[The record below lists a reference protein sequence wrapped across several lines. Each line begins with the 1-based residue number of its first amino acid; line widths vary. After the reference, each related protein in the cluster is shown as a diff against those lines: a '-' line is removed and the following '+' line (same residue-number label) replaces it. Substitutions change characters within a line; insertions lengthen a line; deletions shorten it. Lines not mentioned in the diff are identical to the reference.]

1 MFSWDGRITMMA
13 GLLLG
18 LFLWPVAAAGQ
29 TVTAQ
34 FDISGTS
41 TVRGWTCPV
50 EGVMDVTPG
59 GTSEP
64 IPGFPNGV
72 ETVALTIQTEAIT
85 CPEAQMPAHLR
96 DAMQSEEYPE
106 IIYRLQ
112 EYRLKTDDVAE
123 ATGTMTILGTTNPIT
138 FDIQLVQSA
147 DGMRGVG
154 EAELARTDY
163 GVTPPSVWLGIL
175 NVGEIVTIKFETP
188 LPGSE

>member
-1 MFSWDGRITMMA
+1 MVFWSGRITVTA
-13 GLLLG
+13 GSLLG
-18 LFLWPVAAAGQ
+18 LFLFPVTATGQ

-59 GTSEP
+59 GSSEP
-64 IPGFPNGV
+64 IPGFPTGV

-85 CPEAQMPAHLR
+85 CPEEEMTEHLR
-96 DAMQSEEYPE
+96 EAMQIEEYPE
-106 IIYRLQ
+106 IVYQLE

-138 FDIQLVQSA
+138 FDIQLVQSD

-154 EAELARTDY
+154 EAELDMTDY
-163 GVTPPSVWLGIL
+163 GVTPPSVWLGML
-175 NVGEIVTIKFETP
+175 NVGEVVTIKFDTP